1 MSVIDKTTMNG
12 LPVITTEH
20 CPEFRPAL
28 AMSNC
33 GCSDHVRDEFNAFLL
48 ARFGKRRVIFSVSGT
63 LVMHPRT
70 LHHTR
75 QLIAR
80 HNHTI
85 RERGAA

>member
-1 MSVIDKTTMNG
+1 MSDKTTLNG

-28 AMSNC
+28 FMSNC
-33 GCSDHVRDEFNAFLL
+33 GCSDHVRDDFNAFLL
-48 ARFGKRRVIFSVSGT
+48 ARFGKRRNVFSAAGA

-70 LHHTR
+70 LQHIR

-80 HNHTI
+80 RNPLI
-85 RERGAA
+85 LEREAA